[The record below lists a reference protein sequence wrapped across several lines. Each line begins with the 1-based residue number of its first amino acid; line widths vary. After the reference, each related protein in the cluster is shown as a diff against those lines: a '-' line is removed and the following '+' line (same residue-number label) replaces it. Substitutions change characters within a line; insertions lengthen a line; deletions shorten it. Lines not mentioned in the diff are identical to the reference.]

1 MNDVVKQ
8 VLTKEVVI
16 DPGSEFSPLN
26 PNKHPL
32 EQINETSQKVLNNPQ
47 ELEFFRKLYQS

>member
-1 MNDVVKQ
+1 MNDVVKL

-47 ELEFFRKLYQS
+47 ELEFFRKLYQK